1 MYIAVKFVTDTHT
14 YIHRDKGTHRARL
27 LSIYL
32 SLIPF
37 KSHHS
42 DIMTRFNRTSKY
54 DTVPLTSK
62 EIFMITISGI
72 TLSYFKKLCR
82 LQLHSN
88 GMLSVN
94 KLSLPFRDD
103 CKCPVSGDFENVC
116 DVGIMRGN
124 PEIIRKILR

>member
-42 DIMTRFNRTSKY
+42 DIMTRFNRTSKH

-72 TLSYFKKLCR
+72 TLSDFKNYVVFNYTLMVCCLSISCLCLSEMTANVQSR
-82 LQLHSN
+82 EILKMSV
-88 GMLSVN
+88 MLGLCVGTR
-94 KLSLPFRDD
+94 KLSGRF
-103 CKCPVSGDFENVC
+103 
-116 DVGIMRGN
+116 
-124 PEIIRKILR
+124 